1 MSEIGKSYSFGTV
14 VFHRAGENMFSGW
27 DDFIF
32 VRKRARGGGVS
43 VKAYKIA
50 ENYDDPPKSVWT
62 PIHSELNLK
71 GCESI
76 VQALLLCEELLSVDL
91 DWDDVLIAFE
101 KIDHDYA
108 KQLEVYLDKMEL
120 R

>member
-14 VFHRAGENMFSGW
+14 VFHRSRENMFSGW

-32 VRKRARGGGVS
+32 VRKRARGGGIS

-50 ENYDDPPKSVWT
+50 ENYASPPEQVWT

-71 GCESI
+71 TYESVVNAI
-76 VQALLLCEELLSVDL
+76 LLCKELL
-91 DWDDVLIAFE
+91 DVEVYWGDVIAGFNQIAPE
-101 KIDHDYA
+101 YA
-108 KQLEVYLDKMEL
+108 KHLERYLQEQEL
-120 R
+120 W